1 MREREEK
8 RITTCRPLDFT
19 LALVSPFLVLQ
30 RFFFFLVFI
39 PCKCKSERGWV
50 FSHTTKHEVEVFFIF
65 GFTSSSFP
73 FSFASDA
80 ATLKMRRLAPSP
92 HHAAASPSSSSLPS
106 APGAAGAA
114 ATRCRRVVR
123 SMLQVRFVVLVSKRE
138 GDEDSR
144 ESAGQE
150 KRRIANFSS
159 PPPLLTLNPQ
169 SANSRRLD
177 RSVSLPSKRKE

>member
-65 GFTSSSFP
+65 FDVEFFFFHFWLHLLLIPIFLRERRGHTQNEAARAVAAPRGGVTVVVFVALCSRSSGSSSNAVPSCGEVDASGSSCWFQREKATRTLEKALAKKKEGLLTFP
-73 FSFASDA
+73 RP
-80 ATLKMRRLAPSP
+80 LP
-92 HHAAASPSSSSLPS
+92 SLP
-106 APGAAGAA
+106 
-114 ATRCRRVVR
+114 
-123 SMLQVRFVVLVSKRE
+123 
-138 GDEDSR
+138 
-144 ESAGQE
+144 
-150 KRRIANFSS
+150 
-159 PPPLLTLNPQ
+159 
-169 SANSRRLD
+169 
-177 RSVSLPSKRKE
+177 

>member
-50 FSHTTKHEVEVFFIF
+50 FSHTTKHEVEVFFIFFDVEFFFFIF

-123 SMLQVRFVVLVSKRE
+123 SMLQVRRVGFKERRRRGLSRKRW
-138 GDEDSR
+138 
-144 ESAGQE
+144 
-150 KRRIANFSS
+150 
-159 PPPLLTLNPQ
+159 P
-169 SANSRRLD
+169 
-177 RSVSLPSKRKE
+177 RKKKDC